1 MKKIIAMLLA
11 LVMVM
16 GLAACGQA
24 PAEPAAP
31 AATEAPKADA
41 PAATEAP
48 AAPEKITLKVW
59 GPSEDQVPQEGHD
72 VSFLEAACK
81 AFDEAHPE
89 WEIEFVFEVCSEGD
103 AGNMVTKD
111 PAAAADVYAFA
122 NDQLGTLLQ
131 ANAIARLGGAALDQV
146 KADNSATMIAS
157 VTTGDAVYGVPFT
170 GNTWFMYYDTSVYT
184 EEDIKSL
191 DAMMAIKPVAFPITN
206 TWNLPAFYYAVG
218 GTMFGDGTDGAQGV
232 KFGGEAGASATLYVA
247 NAVAAGKMFDD
258 ANGAGKDMLK
268 NGQIGAMFSGTWDAE
283 ELSNILGDNYAAA
296 QLPSITVNGAE
307 CQMKAFSGSKAYA
320 ANPNSANMKA
330 ATALAA
336 WLGSAEMQEL
346 HFDLRNGSVIPAAVS
361 LLADEKFST
370 NPAAVAQNDTI
381 ANTSVLQPSIPEM
394 GNYWANAGAM
404 GTSLANG
411 EINEANAL
419 EKTNTWNDGLNN
431 SGL

>member
-16 GLAACGQA
+16 GLVACGQA

-31 AATEAPKADA
+31 EAPKADA

-89 WEIEFVFEVCSEGD
+89 WEIDFVFEVCAEGD
-103 AGNMVTKD
+103 AGTMVTKD
-111 PAAAADVYAFA
+111 PSAAADVYTFA

-131 ANAIARLGGAALDQV
+131 ANAIARLGGAALEQV
-146 KADNSATMIAS
+146 KADNSETMVAS

-170 GNTWFMYYDTSVYT
+170 GNTWFMYYDKSVYT

-232 KFGGEAGASATLYVA
+232 AFGGETGASATLYVA

-283 ELSNILGDNYAAA
+283 ELSKILGDNYAAA